1 MTGFRVSGFADLGAS
16 IGIYTVSIEVL
27 RRDAG
32 EGNVIDEGSCLGFE
46 RYWSAGIEY
55 GCFEEWE
62 GRYERCA
69 TGCLAWK
76 GVFCCAGSPWKF

>member
-1 MTGFRVSGFADLGAS
+1 M
-16 IGIYTVSIEVL
+16 L

-32 EGNVIDEGSCLGFE
+32 EGNVIDEGSCLLGFE
-46 RYWSAGIEY
+46 RFWSAGIEY

-76 GVFCCAGSPWKF
+76 GVFLLCGDSMEVLISVSLGSSREVQNLRIILF